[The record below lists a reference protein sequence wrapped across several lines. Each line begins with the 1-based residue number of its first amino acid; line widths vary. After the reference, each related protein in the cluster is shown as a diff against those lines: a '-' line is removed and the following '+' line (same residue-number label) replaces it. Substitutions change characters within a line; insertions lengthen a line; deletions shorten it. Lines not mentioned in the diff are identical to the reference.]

1 MDADFSHDPIH
12 LPQFLGAIE
21 DADLVLGSRYQHGR
35 VTVVNWPIARL
46 ILSYFANV
54 YARAVTGLPVWDAT
68 GGFKCFRRSVLEAID
83 LSRVRSNGY
92 AFQIEMSYRAWKRGF
107 RIAEIP
113 IVFVDR
119 TGGDEQDVQ
128 VHRPRGGLDGLASA
142 LVGAARHHLGG
153 PATRY
158 PGRPSISRGA
168 MLPSGRTFYKMSG
181 SGNDF
186 VVVDA
191 TRDPPGRLA
200 EPAVVQALCARAT
213 GIGADGVVF
222 LEPSQAAD
230 YRMTYLNS
238 DGSRADL
245 CGNASL
251 CSARLATELGIVHE
265 PRFQVETD
273 AGILGARLLDGI
285 PEVDLQPV
293 TDIRPG
299 LPFRLEAGERWIGFA
314 LAGVPHLVVRV
325 EDVATVDV
333 VGRGRPLR
341 HDASLPQGAN
351 VNFVS
356 PKARRKWLANPHLR
370 ARGGGRDAGMR
381 HRRGRERRAASGEP
395 GVGRRGRPRDAL
407 RARSSS
413 PPGDCE
419 RWVAS
424 FVIRRGS
431 AGLRGTFR
439 RAVATPGGRAAAIG
453 DH

>member
-1 MDADFSHDPIH
+1 
-12 LPQFLGAIE
+12 
-21 DADLVLGSRYQHGR
+21 
-35 VTVVNWPIARL
+35 
-46 ILSYFANV
+46 
-54 YARAVTGLPVWDAT
+54 
-68 GGFKCFRRSVLEAID
+68 
-83 LSRVRSNGY
+83 
-92 AFQIEMSYRAWKRGF
+92 
-107 RIAEIP
+107 
-113 IVFVDR
+113 
-119 TGGDEQDVQ
+119 
-128 VHRPRGGLDGLASA
+128 
-142 LVGAARHHLGG
+142 
-153 PATRY
+153 
-158 PGRPSISRGA
+158 

-191 TRDPPGRLA
+191 TREPPGRLA
-200 EPAVVQALCARAT
+200 EPTVVQALCARAT

-273 AGILGARLLDGI
+273 AGILGARLLDGT

-299 LPFRLEAGERWIGFA
+299 LPFRLEAGEKWIGFA

-325 EDVATVDV
+325 DDVATVDV

-356 PKARRKWLANPHLR
+356 PKADGSGWRIRTFERGVEGETLA
-370 ARGGGRDAGMR
+370 
-381 HRRGRERRAASGEP
+381 
-395 GVGRRGRPRDAL
+395 
-407 RARSSS
+407 
-413 PPGDCE
+413 C
-419 RWVAS
+419 
-424 FVIRRGS
+424 
-431 AGLRGTFR
+431 GTG
-439 RAVATPGGRAAAIG
+439 AVATAVLLRESRESGDEVALETRSGRVLRVRLETVNGGWLPSLSGEARLVFEG
-453 DH
+453 RFGEL